1 MQLLLILALLLFGGR
16 DDAGKLLKEFRP
28 VLEQF
33 GGDDVKQALKS
44 AEELQGVISA
54 LGSFGAAGAG
64 GANNGTNFG
73 TTDGKNCSHTG
84 GNQNRRADGGNT
96 AENKNTRT
104 YAANNGNS
112 YGFDGENV
120 KDGGTA
126 DYGRNYGCSEPD
138 SSRASSGGKGDG
150 AARSYAG
157 DFPLAPVA
165 GIADKEI
172 LYRLVRFFSEGVAA
186 G

>member
-28 VLEQF
+28 FLEQF

-73 TTDGKNCSHTG
+73 TTDGKNCSRTG

-112 YGFDGENV
+112 CGFDGGNV

-126 DYGRNYGCSEPD
+126 E
-138 SSRASSGGKGDG
+138 
-150 AARSYAG
+150 
-157 DFPLAPVA
+157 
-165 GIADKEI
+165 
-172 LYRLVRFFSEGVAA
+172 
-186 G
+186 

>member
-16 DDAGKLLKEFRP
+16 NDAGKLLKEFRP

-64 GANNGTNFG
+64 GANMDGDSG
-73 TTDGKNCSHTG
+73 GKNGPHAG
-84 GNQNRRADGGNT
+84 GNQNRRTGGGNT

-120 KDGGTA
+120 KDAAAG
-126 DYGRNYGCSEPD
+126 YGKNYGCSEPD
-138 SSRASSGGKGDG
+138 SRCASSGGKGDG
-150 AARSYAG
+150 AARSYTG
-157 DFPLAPVA
+157 GFPLAPVA

-172 LYRLVRFFSEGVAA
+172 LYRLVRCFSEGVAA
-186 G
+186 V

>member
-54 LGSFGAAGAG
+54 LGSFGAAGTG

-73 TTDGKNCSHTG
+73 TTDGKNCLRTG

-96 AENKNTRT
+96 AESKNTRT

-112 YGFDGENV
+112 YGFDGGNV
-120 KDGGTA
+120 KDAAAGYKKDGGNFA
-126 DYGRNYGCSEPD
+126 PD
-138 SSRASSGGKGDG
+138 GKSCGG
-150 AARSYAG
+150 ARSSAG

-172 LYRLVRFFSEGVAA
+172 LYRLVRCFSDGVAA
-186 G
+186 V

>member
-64 GANNGTNFG
+64 GANN
-73 TTDGKNCSHTG
+73 
-84 GNQNRRADGGNT
+84 RRQKLLT
-96 AENKNTRT
+96 H
-104 YAANNGNS
+104 
-112 YGFDGENV
+112 
-120 KDGGTA
+120 
-126 DYGRNYGCSEPD
+126 GRQSKPP
-138 SSRASSGGKGDG
+138 RRRRK
-150 AARSYAG
+150 
-157 DFPLAPVA
+157 
-165 GIADKEI
+165 
-172 LYRLVRFFSEGVAA
+172 YRRK
-186 G
+186 

>member
-54 LGSFGAAGAG
+54 LGSFGASGAG
-64 GANNGTNFG
+64 GTNFG
-73 TTDGKNCSHTG
+73 TTDGKNCSRTG

-112 YGFDGENV
+112 YGFDGGNV
-120 KDGGTA
+120 KDAAA
-126 DYGRNYGCSEPD
+126 DYGKKYGCSEPD
-138 SSRASSGGKGDG
+138 SRCASSGGEGDG
-150 AARSYAG
+150 AAHSYAG

-172 LYRLVRFFSEGVAA
+172 LYRLVRCFSEGVAA
-186 G
+186 V

>member
-54 LGSFGAAGAG
+54 LGSFGAVGAG

-73 TTDGKNCSHTG
+73 TTDGKNCSRTG

-104 YAANNGNS
+104 YAAPLRA
-112 YGFDGENV
+112 V
-120 KDGGTA
+120 KATG
-126 DYGRNYGCSEPD
+126 PHVHI
-138 SSRASSGGKGDG
+138 RATFLS
-150 AARSYAG
+150 
-157 DFPLAPVA
+157 PLLRALPIKRFC
-165 GIADKEI
+165 IA
-172 LYRLVRFFSEGVAA
+172 S
-186 G
+186 

>member
-54 LGSFGAAGAG
+54 LGSFGAVGAG

-73 TTDGKNCSHTG
+73 TTDGKNCSRTG

-112 YGFDGENV
+112 CGFDGENV
-120 KDGGTA
+120 KDAAA
-126 DYGRNYGCSEPD
+126 DYGKNYGCSELD
-138 SSRASSGGKGDG
+138 GSRASSGGKGDG

-157 DFPLAPVA
+157 GFPLAPVA

-172 LYRLVRFFSEGVAA
+172 LYRLVRCFSEGVAA
-186 G
+186 V

>member
-54 LGSFGAAGAG
+54 LGSFGAAGTG
-64 GANNGTNFG
+64 GANIGTD
-73 TTDGKNCSHTG
+73 DGKNCSRTG
-84 GNQNRRADGGNT
+84 GNQNRRADGGNP

-112 YGFDGENV
+112 YGFDGGNV
-120 KDGGTA
+120 KDAAA
-126 DYGRNYGCSEPD
+126 DYGKNYGCSELD
-138 SSRASSGGKGDG
+138 GRCASSGGKGDG

-172 LYRLVRFFSEGVAA
+172 LYRLVRCFSEGVAA
-186 G
+186 V

>member
-54 LGSFGAAGAG
+54 LGSFGAAGTG

-73 TTDGKNCSHTG
+73 TTDGKNCSRTG

-112 YGFDGENV
+112 YGFDGGNV

-126 DYGRNYGCSEPD
+126 DF
-138 SSRASSGGKGDG
+138 GKTTV
-150 AARSYAG
+150 
-157 DFPLAPVA
+157 APNL
-165 GIADKEI
+165 IADAPLRAVKATGPHI
-172 LYRLVRFFSEGVAA
+172 HMRATFLSPLLRALPIKRFCIAS
-186 G
+186 